1 MGIISDIIESNSR
14 RDQRIAEIQASTQK
28 EIKRINAYYAEK
40 EKKLKEHHDKFMK
53 MLDDPNISGDQI
65 VKMMS
70 DYFEEEKVI

>member
-1 MGIISDIIESNSR
+1 MGIISDIIESNRR

-40 EKKLKEHHDKFMK
+40 EKKLKDHHDKFMK
-53 MLDDPNISGDQI
+53 MFDDPNISGDQI

-70 DYFEEEKVI
+70 DYFEEEKAI